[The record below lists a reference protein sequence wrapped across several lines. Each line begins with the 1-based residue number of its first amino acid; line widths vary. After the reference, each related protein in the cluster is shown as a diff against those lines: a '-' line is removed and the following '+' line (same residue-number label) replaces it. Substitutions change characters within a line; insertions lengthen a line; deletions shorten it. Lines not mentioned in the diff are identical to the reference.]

1 MEDNFKLIRHV
12 IERMSTLGY
21 ISPSDIPNI
30 DLYMDQ
36 VTTFMDTHLETSK
49 RYPEDKILTKTMI
62 NNYAKNKLLP
72 SPKKKKYSKDHM
84 LMLIFIYYLKNILS
98 ISDIE
103 TLLEPLSNQ
112 YFNDGASISLSEI
125 YTVLMEFEQE
135 EQKNLFKDMKNRFLV
150 VNKFFPDL
158 PKEDQ
163 EELRI
168 FAYICTLAFDVYIKK
183 QVIETLIDELKERRE
198 KKEKDEK

>member
-1 MEDNFKLIRHV
+1 
-12 IERMSTLGY
+12 
-21 ISPSDIPNI
+21 
-30 DLYMDQ
+30 
-36 VTTFMDTHLETSK
+36 
-49 RYPEDKILTKTMI
+49 
-62 NNYAKNKLLP
+62 
-72 SPKKKKYSKDHM
+72 
-84 LMLIFIYYLKNILS
+84 
-98 ISDIE
+98 
-103 TLLEPLSNQ
+103 
-112 YFNDGASISLSEI
+112 
-125 YTVLMEFEQE
+125 MEFEQE

>member
-12 IERMSTLGY
+12 VERMSTLGY
-21 ISPSDIPNI
+21 ISPDDIPEI

-36 VTTFMDTHLETSK
+36 VTTFMDTHLESSK

-72 SPKKKKYSKDHM
+72 PPNKKKYSKDHM

-98 ISDIE
+98 ISDIQ
-103 TLLEPLSNQ
+103 TLLEPLSNK
-112 YFNDGASISLSEI
+112 YFNDGACISLSEI
-125 YTVLMEFEQE
+125 YSVILEFEQE
-135 EQKNLFKDMKNRFLV
+135 EQKNLFSNIKDRFLII
-150 VNKFFPDL
+150 NKFFPDL

-163 EELRI
+163 EELRL
-168 FAYICTLAFDVYIKK
+168 FAYICSLAFDVYIKK
-183 QVIETLIDELKERRE
+183 QIIETLIDEIKQRRDE
-198 KKEKDEK
+198 SGKK